1 MATAKVYTM
10 DGRELEPIELS
21 AAIFDVEPN
30 ETLVHEVAVA
40 LMNAKRQGN
49 AQVKDRSM
57 VSGGGIKPFRQKGTG
72 RSRQGSSREPQ
83 MKGGG
88 TTFGPQR
95 RGYRQDVPVRT
106 KRQALCSVLSAR
118 VRDEALLVLDS
129 LAMDGPK
136 TSRFAE
142 MMQLISPDHK
152 RTLFVTPNVDK
163 NVMLSARNLQKVAVK
178 TAAELNALDV
188 LNAYRVVLVREAVAS
203 LEGRLS

>member
-1 MATAKVYTM
+1 M
-10 DGRELEPIELS
+10 DGRELEPMQLTPAVFE
-21 AAIFDVEPN
+21 VEPN
-30 ETLVHEVAVA
+30 DVLVHEVAVA

-49 AQVKDRSM
+49 AQVKDRSQ

-88 TTFGPQR
+88 TTFGPQK
-95 RGYRQDVPVRT
+95 RGYRQNIPTRS
-106 KRQALCSVLSAR
+106 RRAALCSVLSAR

-129 LAMDGPK
+129 LAMEAPK
-136 TSRFAE
+136 TKTFAE

-152 RTLFVTPNVDK
+152 RTLFVMPGVEK
-163 NVMLSARNLQKVAVK
+163 NVMLSARNLGKVEIK

-188 LNAYRVVLVREAVAS
+188 LNAYRVVLVRDAVAS

>member
-1 MATAKVYTM
+1 MASAKVYTM
-10 DGRELEPIELS
+10 DGRELEPMELN
-21 AAIFDVEPN
+21 AAVFEVEPN
-30 ETLVHEVAVA
+30 EPLVHEVAVA

-49 AQVKDRSM
+49 AQTKDRSM

-72 RSRQGSSREPQ
+72 RARQGSSREPQ

-88 TTFGPQR
+88 TVFGPQR
-95 RGYRQDVPVRT
+95 RGYRQNVPVRAR
-106 KRQALCSVLSAR
+106 RQALCSVLSAR

-129 LAMDGPK
+129 LALDAPK
-136 TSRFAE
+136 TKQFAE

-152 RTLFVTPNVDK
+152 RTLFVTTGVNRNVI
-163 NVMLSARNLQKVAVK
+163 LSARNLRKVAVK

-188 LNAYRVVLVREAVAS
+188 LNAHRVVLVRDAVAP

>member
-10 DGRELEPIELS
+10 DGRELEPIQLND
-21 AAIFDVEPN
+21 AVFDVEPN
-30 ETLVHEVAVA
+30 EVLVHEVAVA

-49 AQVKDRSM
+49 AQVKDRSLI
-57 VSGGGIKPFRQKGTG
+57 SGGGIKPFRQKGTG
-72 RSRQGSSREPQ
+72 RARQGSSREPQ

-88 TTFGPQR
+88 TVFGPQR
-95 RGYRQDVPVRT
+95 RGYRQNVPTRS
-106 KRQALCSVLSAR
+106 KRLALCSVLSAR

-129 LAMDGPK
+129 LALDVPK
-136 TSRFAE
+136 TKRFAE

-152 RTLFVTPNVDK
+152 RTLFVTPAVDK
-163 NVMLSARNLQKVAVK
+163 NVMLSSRNLGKVAVK

-188 LNAYRVVLVREAVAS
+188 LNAHRVVLVRDAVAS

>member
-10 DGRELEPIELS
+10 DGRELEPIQLNP
-21 AAIFDVEPN
+21 AVFDVEPN

-72 RSRQGSSREPQ
+72 RARQGSSREPQ

-88 TTFGPQR
+88 TVFGPQK
-95 RGYRQDVPVRT
+95 RGYRQNVPTRT
-106 KRQALCSVLSAR
+106 KRTALCSVLSAR
-118 VRDEALLVLDS
+118 VRDDALLVLDS
-129 LAMDGPK
+129 LALDAPK
-136 TSRFAE
+136 TKAFAE

-152 RTLFVTPNVDK
+152 RTLFVMPGVNK
-163 NVMLSARNLQKVAVK
+163 NVMLSARNLAKVEIK
-178 TAAELNALDV
+178 TAAELNTLDV
-188 LNAYRVVLVREAVAS
+188 LNAYRVVLVRDAVAS

>member
-10 DGRELEPIELS
+10 DGQQLEPIQLNP
-21 AAIFDVEPN
+21 AVFDVEPN
-30 ETLVHEVAVA
+30 ETVVHQVAVA

-57 VSGGGIKPFRQKGTG
+57 VSGGGIKPFHQKGTG
-72 RSRQGSSREPQ
+72 RARQGSSREPQ

-95 RGYRQDVPVRT
+95 RGYRQNIPTRT
-106 KRQALCSVLSAR
+106 RRLALCSVLSAR
-118 VRDEALLVLDS
+118 VRDDALLVLDS
-129 LAMDGPK
+129 LALDVPK
-136 TSRFAE
+136 TKRFAE

-152 RTLFVTPNVDK
+152 RTLFVMPGVDK
-163 NVMLSARNLQKVAVK
+163 NVMLSARNLPKIEIK
-178 TAAELNALDV
+178 TAADLNALDV
-188 LNAYRVVLVREAVAS
+188 LNAYRVVLVRDAVAS

>member
-10 DGRELEPIELS
+10 DGRELEPIQLNPAVFE
-21 AAIFDVEPN
+21 VEAN

-72 RSRQGSSREPQ
+72 RARQGSSREPQ

-88 TTFGPQR
+88 TVFGPQK
-95 RGYRQDVPVRT
+95 RGYRQNVPTRT
-106 KRQALCSVLSAR
+106 KRTALCSVLSAR
-118 VRDEALLVLDS
+118 VRDDALLVLDA
-129 LAMDGPK
+129 LAMDAPK
-136 TSRFAE
+136 TKTFAE

-152 RTLFVTPNVDK
+152 RTLFVTPGVDK
-163 NVMLSARNLQKVAVK
+163 NAMLSARNLQKVEFR
-178 TAAELNALDV
+178 TAADLNALDV
-188 LNAYRVVLVREAVAS
+188 LNAYRVVLVRDAVAS